1 MNALFAFEASGRHL
15 NFTKAADELNVT
27 PAAVSR
33 MMKRMEEHLSAPL
46 FQRGTTGLSLNE
58 NGKLLHEATTRA
70 MGMIGAALTEI
81 EVRGHS
87 HERVTL
93 SVSTAFTTHW
103 LIPRMSSFKA
113 KFPNVDLRFQL
124 VMGAVTGP
132 VDDVDLGMRFLAPDH
147 PRNGLHIFPIM
158 PEVLVPVGTPSY
170 CETMLAHRTDPTL
183 IRLSDRHP
191 LPSGTLFNPTSETE
205 PPSLTF
211 DDYAIVVQAALLG
224 QGICWGW
231 VNVVGHWMRERQL
244 ISAVPHIQ
252 VTDRIC
258 CMLQS
263 KKVSPRPIVEQVRD
277 WLIAELQSDYIFLQ
291 DQYPDLQLPDRPDW
305 NLFCEQT

>member
-33 MMKRMEEHLSAPL
+33 MMKRMEEHLGTPL
-46 FQRGTTGLSLNE
+46 FRRATTGLSLNE

-81 EVRGHS
+81 EAHGHD

-103 LIPRMSSFKA
+103 LMPRMSRFKV
-113 KFPNVDLRFQL
+113 KFPTVDLRFQL

-132 VDDVDLGMRFLAPDH
+132 VDDVDLGMRFLASEQARD
-147 PRNGLHIFPIM
+147 GLHIFPIM
-158 PEVLVPVGTPSY
+158 PEVLVSVGTPVY
-170 CETMLAHRTDPTL
+170 CETVLASRTVPTF
-183 IRLSDRHP
+183 IRLSGGHP
-191 LPSGTLFNPTSETE
+191 PPPGMLFHPTPETE
-205 PPSLTF
+205 LPTLTF

-231 VNVVGHWMRERQL
+231 INVVGHWMRGRQL
-244 ISAVPHIQ
+244 ISAMPHTQ
-252 VTDRIC
+252 VTNRIC

-263 KKVSPRPIVEQVRD
+263 KSAGRRPIVEEVRN
-277 WLIAELQSDYIFLQ
+277 WLIAELKNDYTILQ
-291 DQYPDLQLPDRPDW
+291 DQYPDLQLPS
-305 NLFCEQT
+305 LT